1 VLKNALSVVA
11 VFAVLSGAP
20 LRADGL
26 VGAYLA
32 ARVASAESDYASAA
46 RYYTRA
52 LVQDPANT
60 QILQNAIL
68 AMVDSG
74 QIEMAIPVARRLS
87 SLSPQDQAANMV
99 LLADAVHTGAYDRA
113 AEILS
118 KGQTAGP
125 LVDELA
131 GAWIKVG
138 QGDMTGALADF
149 DAVAAQKGL
158 QSFGLYHKALAMALA
173 GDLEGADAILSG
185 KSGAITPT
193 RRGVIAHAEVLSQLE
208 RGADGAAAID
218 NAFGTD
224 LDPGLAAMRA
234 ELAAG
239 KAVPLSIARNA
250 TEGVAEVF
258 YSVATAL
265 QTDANEGY
273 TLLYTRITEYLRPDH
288 TDSILLTASLLDKLG
303 QHALA
308 MQAWQLVPTDDPEW
322 MAAET
327 GRIQSLRASDD
338 LEAAIT
344 AMQALT
350 KKYTDQPG
358 LFVTLGDMLRANDR
372 YADAAAAYDSAVAL
386 YGAPQPAQW
395 AVYFARGI
403 ANERAKDWP
412 RAEADFRLALKLQ
425 PGQPQVLNY
434 LGYSYL
440 EMNTNLDE
448 ALAMI
453 EEAVKGQPDSGY
465 ITDSLGWAL
474 YRLGRYPEAVAPME
488 RATELM
494 PVDPIINDHMGDVY
508 WAVGRKREA
517 EFQWHRALSFN
528 PDEADATRIRR
539 KLEVGL
545 DVVLKDEGG
554 DPIKVSNDG

>member
-1 VLKNALSVVA
+1 
-11 VFAVLSGAP
+11 
-20 LRADGL
+20 
-26 VGAYLA
+26 
-32 ARVASAESDYASAA
+32 
-46 RYYTRA
+46 
-52 LVQDPANT
+52 
-60 QILQNAIL
+60 
-68 AMVDSG
+68 
-74 QIEMAIPVARRLS
+74 MAIPVARRLS
-87 SLSPQDQAANMV
+87 SLDPKDQAANMV
-99 LLADAVHTGAYDRA
+99 LLANAVHDAAFDRA
-113 AEILS
+113 AEVLAN
-118 KGQTAGP
+118 GQTAGP
-125 LVDELA
+125 LIDELV

-185 KSGAITPT
+185 KSGAITAT

-208 RGADGAAAID
+208 RGADAAAAID
-218 NAFGTD
+218 GAFGTD
-224 LDPGLAAMRA
+224 LDPSLTSLRA
-234 ELAAG
+234 DLTAG
-239 KAVPLSIARNA
+239 KLVPLSIARDA
-250 TEGVAEVF
+250 KEGVAEVF

-265 QTDANEGY
+265 QSDANEGY

-303 QHALA
+303 QHNLA
-308 MQAWQLVPTDDPEW
+308 MQAWQQVPADDPEW

-327 GRIQSLRASDD
+327 GRIQSLRGSGD
-338 LEAAIT
+338 LEGAIA

-350 KKYTDQPG
+350 EKYSDQPG

-372 YADAAAAYDSAVAL
+372 YADAVAAYDSAVAL

-395 AVYFARGI
+395 VVYFARGI

-412 RAEADFRLALKLQ
+412 RAEADFRLALELA

-448 ALAMI
+448 ALSMI

-508 WAVGRKREA
+508 WAVGRYREA
-517 EFQWHRALSFN
+517 EFQWHRALSFD
-528 PDEADATRIRR
+528 PEEADAARIRR

-545 DVVLKDEGG
+545 DVVLQDEGG
-554 DPIKVSNDG
+554 DPIKASNDG